1 MKLCAQT
8 MTLFDRLGER
18 AGITCFKE
26 TGFDGMDYS
35 MFQNTV
41 GTFMTQPEEQMMD
54 YYKGLRE
61 MADEIGL
68 PFLQMHAPFSSSG
81 TALKTEALPQAIARS
96 VRACGILGAKNLVV
110 HAQSDPMLTG
120 QEALDDVVN
129 YYRPLIPLAQKHDV
143 TICVENMPNQIL
155 TTAQELR
162 YVIARLNELAGEKR
176 FGACLDIG
184 HAAIAGRSGVN
195 PITMVHGLGEDL
207 TCLHVHD
214 NNLQGDQH
222 VLPFLGK
229 VQVPGVC
236 RALKEIGYG
245 GVFTYECEI
254 TLEPFPNALLPDV
267 VKLFERVGRH
277 LIGIY
282 DEHTV

>member
-1 MKLCAQT
+1 
-8 MTLFDRLGER
+8 
-18 AGITCFKE
+18 
-26 TGFDGMDYS
+26 
-35 MFQNTV
+35 
-41 GTFMTQPEEQMMD
+41 
-54 YYKGLRE
+54 
-61 MADEIGL
+61 
-68 PFLQMHAPFSSSG
+68 
-81 TALKTEALPQAIARS
+81 
-96 VRACGILGAKNLVV
+96 
-110 HAQSDPMLTG
+110 
-120 QEALDDVVN
+120 
-129 YYRPLIPLAQKHDV
+129 
-143 TICVENMPNQIL
+143 
-155 TTAQELR
+155 
-162 YVIARLNELAGEKR
+162 
-176 FGACLDIG
+176 
-184 HAAIAGRSGVN
+184 
-195 PITMVHGLGEDL
+195 MVHGLGEDL